1 MDIDWRRNCYSCGEF
16 RHLVRNYRN
25 QEIMKQ
31 GKRLEYENNS
41 NTINNLNREE
51 SLVTNFI

>member
-1 MDIDWRRNCYSCGEF
+1 MDIDWRRSCGEF